1 MGQNHSHHRKVNNI
15 LLAFTLNA
23 GFAIIEFFGGMFT
36 NSVAIM
42 SDALHDFGDSLALLF
57 SYFADKLSRRAANE
71 KYTFGYKRFSLVSA
85 FVNGTILLV
94 GSIFV
99 IKEAVGRIDSPEV
112 VKPQGMLY
120 LALVGIA
127 VNSFA
132 AHRLSKDEGLN
143 VKMLMYHL
151 LEDLLGWAAV
161 LIVSVILLFK
171 PWYILDS
178 ILSILISLIIL
189 RGVLKN
195 LVKVGKI
202 FVQHFPEGIE
212 REKLLER
219 IKTCAGVQDVHFLQ
233 GWSLDESTVNVTLH
247 VVVDEEMKIGEADKL
262 RKKIESFLQEAEIS
276 MWTIQMESDCHKEGD
291 LVKGDK
297 PGHHTH

>member
-1 MGQNHSHHRKVNNI
+1 MGHSHHPKKVNNI

-23 GFAIIEFFGGMFT
+23 SFAVLEFFGGLYT

-57 SYFADKLSRRAANE
+57 TYFADRLSHREANK

-85 FVNGTILLV
+85 LLNGAILVV
-94 GSIFV
+94 GSVFV
-99 IKEAVGRIDSPEV
+99 IKEAVERLDSPEV
-112 VKPQGMLY
+112 VKPEGMLY

-132 AHRLSKDEGLN
+132 AYRLSKDEGLN

-151 LEDLLGWAAV
+151 LEDLLGWTAV
-161 LIVSVILLFK
+161 LIVSIVLLFK

-202 FVQHFPEGIE
+202 FVQHFPEGLK
-212 REKLLER
+212 REQLLND
-219 IKTCAGVQDVHFLQ
+219 IKRCAGVKDVHYLQ
-233 GWSLDESTVNVTLH
+233 GWSLDESTINITLH
-247 VVVDEEMKIGEADKL
+247 VVVDGDMRVVEVDKL
-262 RKKIESFLQEAEIS
+262 RKQVEVILQNANVS
-276 MWTIQMESDCHKEGD
+276 MWTIQIESDKHENGD
-291 LVKGDK
+291 LVKGVK
-297 PGHHTH
+297 PGHHNH